1 MESTFYTL
9 PAHIIP
15 ILTHPQHI
23 CRRCSELRER
33 IHSVPRSTPLV
44 HTARRRRRVTIAR
57 NEHAARR
64 PHSAVALLSRAG
76 GVPRPLAPR
85 DRVRRARLALPARR
99 SSGRE
104 RHFSLTRALPRG
116 QRPRGHATEPR
127 ANGLFTPGQPRWVGG
142 AEPAPPDTARPQDH
156 AGHAGV
162 HPTSPTTPPS
172 TRPPPRATERD
183 SEARCLR
190 VLRLFHGSSHPVRV
204 SAGSFYRLRTRS
216 STPVSAPRSLCAL
229 TGSAT
234 LSIIFCNSSAVST
247 CCGKSLPM
255 DGQLHAR
262 FINLHLCVVLSEI
275 IYC

>member
-64 PHSAVALLSRAG
+64 PHSTVALPSRASGEPRRAATLCASAAPSSENTFTLLRAARHLCTLHIAAGETRSHVTSMPRAVRALLS
-76 GVPRPLAPR
+76 P
-85 DRVRRARLALPARR
+85 
-99 SSGRE
+99 S
-104 RHFSLTRALPRG
+104 PRG
-116 QRPRGHATEPR
+116 GAPDVSDTSRSRGRWQRPRGHATEPR

-162 HPTSPTTPPS
+162 HPTSPTNPPS

-216 STPVSAPRSLCAL
+216 STPVSAPRSLCVL

-234 LSIIFCNSSAVST
+234 
-247 CCGKSLPM
+247 
-255 DGQLHAR
+255 
-262 FINLHLCVVLSEI
+262 
-275 IYC
+275 